1 MATKFIEVNH
11 EYLAKWGLEEYLKER
26 PSTVAIVAIDMEDA
40 VGGLFFTDGYITH
53 VHVCED
59 FRRGGFG
66 SQLLE
71 YANNVLAKEKS
82 TKVVVG
88 DHNPIAQAFFLKNGY
103 RYAGRSILGN
113 DTAALMERKV
123 TLPKEGEHA
132 NREAILGTAI
142 ADMCAAMYTVEIA
155 PVRIK

>member
-1 MATKFIEVNH
+1 MATKFIEVNP

-26 PSTVAIVAIDMEDA
+26 PGTIAIVAIDMEDA

-53 VHVCED
+53 VHVCES

-82 TKVVVG
+82 TKAVVG
-88 DHNPIAQAFFLKNGY
+88 DHNPDAQAFFLKNGY
-103 RYAGRSILGN
+103 RYAGRSILGK
-113 DTAALMERKV
+113 DSAALMERKV
-123 TLPKEGEHA
+123 IMPKEGEHA
-132 NREAILGTAI
+132 NREAVLGTAI
-142 ADMCAAMYTVEIA
+142 NDICAAMYMVEVA
-155 PVRIK
+155 PVKIK